1 MFLELEQEQFPNTQ
15 NFKKVLQTL
24 SCGLYSN
31 NLEICKWCSKLLTK
45 IGYDFGSNQ
54 VLFDQAMSWFLEKE
68 GGLELSLHALKK
80 HPDLAEEFVLFVSQ
94 FSTVNDQIEQVYKT
108 ELKKHFSSPLDYVN
122 SINDLIPFLS
132 SQCN

>member
-1 MFLELEQEQFPNTQ
+1 
-15 NFKKVLQTL
+15 
-24 SCGLYSN
+24 
-31 NLEICKWCSKLLTK
+31 
-45 IGYDFGSNQ
+45 
-54 VLFDQAMSWFLEKE
+54 MSWFLEKE

-94 FSTVNDQIEQVYKT
+94 FSIVNDQIEQVYKT

-132 SQCN
+132 S